1 MAVTIVGLG
10 PAGLE
15 TLEPPSIDRL
25 LDESVIVVARTLKHP
40 AAADLAARR
49 VVVACDDLYD
59 TIDDFDDLY
68 HQIVRRVL
76 DAATKSDVIYVVPG
90 SALVGERT
98 VPLLRAMAAESG
110 IATTTLPGQSFLDLV
125 YQAVDLDPI
134 ADGAQ
139 VVDARA
145 LPDPLPLHL
154 PTILSQVDSPL
165 RAADTSVALGRTL
178 EPDHPIVILDRLGD
192 ADEVICDS
200 TVGELASYPASERTS
215 VFVAPAP
222 SGLIGLVA
230 TNRILRSECPWD
242 RKQTHHTLLT
252 HLIEEAYEA
261 ADAIA
266 KLSTV
271 APDGEADYGTYAE
284 VEEELGDL
292 LLQVIFHATLASE
305 AGAFDIDEV
314 AEGIRRKLVARHPH
328 VFGDV
333 DVSGAEEVLANW
345 EQIKREEK
353 SRASLMDDIPAAM
366 PAVVR
371 AYKVQSRAQS
381 VGFDWSSADQVIDV
395 LRSEVDELVTAG
407 DADDVLHEIGD
418 ILFTAVNLARHVG
431 VDPEVA
437 LRLGVER
444 FIDRFRHVESTIAAS
459 GLTMEAATLED
470 LETAWTQAKSETSGQ

>member
-1 MAVTIVGLG
+1 MTVTIFGLG
-10 PAGLE
+10 PAGLGM
-15 TLEPPSIDRL
+15 LDPAHLDRL

-40 AAADLAARR
+40 AAADLATRR
-49 VVVACDDLYD
+49 AVVACDDLYD
-59 TIDDFDDLY
+59 SVDDFDDLY
-68 HQIVRRVL
+68 RRIVARVL
-76 DAATKSDVIYVVPG
+76 DAAVDNEVIYAVPG

-98 VPLLRAMAAESG
+98 VPLLRESAADAG
-110 IATTTLPGQSFLDLV
+110 VPTMTIAGQSFLDLV
-125 YQAVDLDPI
+125 YEAVGVDPI
-134 ADGAQ
+134 ADGVQ

-145 LPDPLPLHL
+145 LPDPFPLHL

-178 EPDHPIVILDRLGD
+178 DPDHPIIILDRLGD
-192 ADEVICDS
+192 EDEVNVIS

-215 VFVAPAP
+215 VFVAAVP

-266 KLSTV
+266 KLSTL
-271 APDGEADYGTYAE
+271 APEGDTDYGAYAE

-314 AEGIRRKLVARHPH
+314 AEGIRRKLVGRHPH

-353 SRASLMDDIPAAM
+353 QRTSLMDDIPAAM

-371 AYKVQSRAQS
+371 AYKVQGRAKS
-381 VGFDWSSADQVIDV
+381 VGFDWSSVDEVIQV
-395 LRSEVDELVTAG
+395 LRSEVDELVAAD
-407 DADDVLHEIGD
+407 DADDVLHEVGD
-418 ILFTAVNLARHVG
+418 ILFSAVNLARHVG

-444 FIDRFRHVESTIAAS
+444 FIDRFRSVESTIAAS
-459 GLTMEAATLED
+459 GMSMEAASLDD
-470 LETAWTQAKSETSGQ
+470 LEAAWALAKSEAPDS